1 MVLRTSKRIRRPLLF
16 MLALCLLL
24 ALEALPALAAQGTNE
39 SIDITGIFEV
49 NECTG
54 EPVVLDGRVHLL
66 TAVTANADG
75 SFHVKQHINTQGV
88 TGIGVISGDSYSFNQ
103 EDNFMGEVDVPA
115 GGSGHLV
122 GHQEF
127 IHHGES
133 RGVTNPALD
142 DKHVH
147 FNTTVALDA
156 SGQPTT
162 TFTTRIECK

>member
-1 MVLRTSKRIRRPLLF
+1 
-16 MLALCLLL
+16 
-24 ALEALPALAAQGTNE
+24 
-39 SIDITGIFEV
+39 V

-66 TAVTANADG
+66 ISVTANADG
-75 SFHVKQHINTQGV
+75 SFRVKQHTNTQGV
-88 TGIGVISGDSYSFNQ
+88 TGIGLTSGDSYSFNQ
-103 EDNFMGEVDVPA
+103 GDNLMGEVDVPA

-133 RGVTNPALD
+133 GGVTNPALD
-142 DKHVH
+142 DKHVY